1 MFLRKVV
8 GSIRYRAG
16 LIIAMPII
24 FLFIIVA
31 SFIWLKLNLIE
42 DDEWVLHTQKVR
54 LETQKL
60 LNLLLDLETGVRG
73 YSLTGSHRFLQPYI
87 AAKSRIVPSLEKIRE
102 LVQDN
107 PEQLKALDS
116 IEETLQQNIQIFD
129 RYVYSENFASM
140 THLVSKSN
148 QEQNIDWNKSR
159 ILMERARQ
167 SIYEFYKNEEVLLGD
182 RRRHQIE
189 YRELAWS
196 IIIAAAV
203 IGGIASLLSV
213 RLFYQLVAELESRE
227 NSLRENNEK
236 LSVVCHQL
244 QRFTANASHELRAPL
259 SAILSNSQLA
269 LMILEEELQD
279 DSESF
284 TTVQQNLNNICQ
296 IAKQMANLVS
306 DLLFLARHEGQ
317 LANCQSFNAHALIK
331 ELAEEWQQPMDDQGI
346 TFVVQLPE
354 LPIMVKG
361 DFLLL
366 KQAIANL
373 LRNACAYTPQGGK
386 VKLETQSTEREV
398 QIAVVDTGIGIPEAA
413 LPHVCERFYRIH
425 QGQKQPQGFGLG
437 LAIVKQIVD
446 AHQGQLQIHSRV
458 GEGTTV
464 TITLPPSGR

>member
-1 MFLRKVV
+1 
-8 GSIRYRAG
+8 
-16 LIIAMPII
+16 MPII

-129 RYVYSENFASM
+129 HYVYSENFASM

-182 RRRHQIE
+182 RRQHQIE

-203 IGGIASLLSV
+203 IGGITSLFSIH
-213 RLFYQLVAELESRE
+213 LFYQLVTELESRE
-227 NSLRENNEK
+227 NALQANNAK
-236 LSVVCHQL
+236 LSIVCDQL

-259 SAILSNSQLA
+259 SVILSNSQLA
-269 LMILEEELQD
+269 LMILQEDEET
-279 DSESF
+279 SRESLII
-284 TTVQQNLNNICQ
+284 VEQNLAKISQ
-296 IAKQMANLVS
+296 IAKQMAHLVS

-317 LANCQSFNAHALIK
+317 LANCQSFDLNSLIA
-331 ELAEEWQQPMDDQGI
+331 ELAQEWQLSMVQRGI
-346 TFVVQLPE
+346 TFMVQLPE
-354 LPIMVKG
+354 LPLIVKG

-373 LRNACAYTPQGGK
+373 LSNACAYTPQGGK
-386 VKLETQSTEREV
+386 VKLATHSTEREV

-413 LPHVCERFYRIH
+413 LPHVCDRFYRIH